1 MPWWESWFGE
11 DYLDLYPHRDQE
23 SARREVAFALSR
35 LGGQPT
41 PLLDLCCG
49 SGRHSARFAERGFP
63 PVGLDYSF
71 PLLDLA
77 RARGRGLR
85 LVRAD
90 MRRLPFG
97 NGCFHS
103 VVNFFTSF
111 GYFLRESDNAAVVA
125 EIDRVLADGG
135 RFLCDTF
142 SLDFVL
148 SRLVPEESL
157 STPEREYRIRRW
169 WNPETRR
176 VEKEIEVR
184 RGGSTATF
192 RESVRGYTPE
202 ELTAMFEAAGLA
214 VEALW
219 GDFDGSPVGPG
230 RPRVIVLA
238 GKR

>member
-1 MPWWESWFGE
+1 MAWWESWFGE
-11 DYLDLYPHRDQE
+11 EYLDLYPHRDQE
-23 SARREVAFALSR
+23 SARREVAFALAR
-35 LGGQPT
+35 LGEDPA

-49 SGRHSARFAERGFP
+49 SGRHSARFAERGVP

-71 PLLDLA
+71 AQLELA
-77 RARGRGLR
+77 RERATGLR

-90 MRRLPFG
+90 MRRLPFDD
-97 NGCFHS
+97 GCFHS

-111 GYFLRESDNAAVVA
+111 GYFVAEADNLAVVT
-125 EIDRVLADGG
+125 EIDRVLSEGG

-142 SLDFVL
+142 SLDWVL
-148 SRLVPEESL
+148 ARLVPEESL
-157 STPEREYRIRRW
+157 STADRDYRIRRW
-169 WNPETRR
+169 WNHETRR

-184 RGGSTATF
+184 RGGSTGTF

-202 ELTAMFEAAGLA
+202 ELTAMFERAGLTI
-214 VEALW
+214 EALW

-230 RPRVIVLA
+230 CPRVIVLA